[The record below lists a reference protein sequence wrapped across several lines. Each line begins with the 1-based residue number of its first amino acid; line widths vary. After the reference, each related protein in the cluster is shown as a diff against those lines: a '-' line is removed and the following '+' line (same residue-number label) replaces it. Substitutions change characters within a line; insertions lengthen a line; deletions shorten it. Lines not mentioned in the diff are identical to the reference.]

1 MNKEN
6 KSLNLALR
14 ILIILTWIM
23 SNISLFAIASGM
35 SKLDT
40 NDLKQDNMAERLLD
54 IIGDFASKTTF
65 YYITLG
71 MVIACL
77 ALSIIT
83 RYKTTLVSYIFKI
96 LSLLLAMMTLI
107 SGLTYVN
114 ALRACKGLSDIKISG
129 TSAEEVASAL
139 SSAGLDKNVDD
150 IAKTLTDANEAG
162 AALAG
167 YMFPILIL
175 FILTI
180 TSIHC
185 LVKKKDPNNKNK
197 AE

>member
-40 NDLKQDNMAERLLD
+40 KDLNQDNTAERLLD

-65 YYITLG
+65 YYVTLG
-71 MVIACL
+71 MVIECL
-77 ALSIIT
+77 ALAIIT
-83 RYKTTLVSYIFKI
+83 RYMTTLVSYIFKI
-96 LSLLLAMMTLI
+96 LELLIAMMTMI
-107 SGLTYVN
+107 SGLNYVN